1 MTLIIG
7 TNMNRE
13 DILLIIFAVSSVIDT
28 VLNIYK
34 ELIK

>member
-1 MTLIIG
+1 
-7 TNMNRE
+7 MNRE
-13 DILLIIFAVSSVIDT
+13 DLLLIIFAVSSVIDT